1 MNQIQIQ
8 VEIDTGSK
16 LLRDK
21 PSMGRVVTPSSRSPF
36 VATRGGAREDAN
48 VTLTLLLARPP
59 LAADSPTAKGLV
71 GSKRPPVTS

>member
-48 VTLTLLLARPP
+48 VTLTLQA
-59 LAADSPTAKGLV
+59 SPTRAAAAGCRLAD
-71 GSKRPPVTS
+71 R